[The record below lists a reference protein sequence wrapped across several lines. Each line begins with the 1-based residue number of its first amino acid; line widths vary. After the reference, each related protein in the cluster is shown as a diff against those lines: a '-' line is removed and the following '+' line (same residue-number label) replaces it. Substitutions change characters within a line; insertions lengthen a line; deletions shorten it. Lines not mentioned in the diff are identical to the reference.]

1 MFGAYGFY
9 GDFGAYGF
17 YGAASDSYRG
27 QIESQKKKIADLRKK
42 VWKEVV
48 FSYGR
53 KQAELAVQKAVVDLR
68 SLESKYRKAKR
79 DEAKYKRDAAKKT
92 KTKAPAAPAASGAL
106 TAAQTAAIQALI
118 QQMTAAGTDADAAE
132 EAAKLRILPPQLIR
146 AIPRGFFRGVRRA
159 GPRPAPPAQ
168 PSLPQFSPP
177 SYAPMPGELP
187 GPTRSLDPR
196 IHTRPIDPRIFTRS
210 IDPDPRVRGL
220 DPSGNNMPLLPGLGP
235 QAGSFTFAPGN
246 IADAEEMEEME
257 GGLDGIVD
265 TVKAYAAKPW
275 VMGLALLGAVL
286 YGPKLLRSLKG
297 GAKKNPR
304 RNRKAKANRRSRRSR
319 RNRR

>member
-9 GDFGAYGF
+9 GDFGAFGAF
-17 YGAASDSYRG
+17 GAASDDYKAK
-27 QIESQKKKIADLRKK
+27 IESLKKKIVGLRNK
-42 VWKEVV
+42 VWKEKL
-48 FSYGR
+48 FTYGR
-53 KQAELAVQKAVVDLR
+53 KQAELNVTKAVTELR

-79 DEAKYKRDAAKKT
+79 DEAKAKRDAAKKA

-106 TAAQTAAIQALI
+106 TAAQTAAIQAMI
-118 QQMTAAGTDADAAE
+118 QQLTGVGVDADAAE
-132 EAAKLRILPPQLIR
+132 EEAKRRILPPSLLR
-146 AIPRGFFRGVRRA
+146 MVPRGFFRGVRRA

-177 SYAPMPGELP
+177 AYSPMPGELP

-196 IHTRPIDPRIFTRS
+196 ILTRDIDPRIFTRS

-220 DPSGNNMPLLPGLGP
+220 DPIGNNMPLLPGLGP

-246 IADAEEMEEME
+246 VADEEEMEEME
-257 GGLDGIVD
+257 EGFDGIVD

-297 GAKKNPR
+297 GAKKKNPR

-319 RNRR
+319 R